1 MSQTVL
7 ESLNPTHP
15 AISEVDQSD
24 RCLSAYIKEDNFHE
38 VDFFLDFHCQKRELR
53 RLELDWSKNGVG
65 VKVGSAQQF

>member
-1 MSQTVL
+1 ML

-15 AISEVDQSD
+15 AISEVESD